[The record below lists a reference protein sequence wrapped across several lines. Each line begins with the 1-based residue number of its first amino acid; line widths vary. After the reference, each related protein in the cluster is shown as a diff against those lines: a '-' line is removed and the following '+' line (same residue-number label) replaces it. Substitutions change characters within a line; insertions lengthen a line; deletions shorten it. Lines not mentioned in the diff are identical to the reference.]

1 MPQKEQKII
10 GKNKQTVEAIEEER
24 KEEGR
29 SVNLGSTHVQWQLKE
44 WMWVWPNYIVHMYE
58 IFKDIQNK
66 LKIS

>member
-10 GKNKQTVEAIEEER
+10 GKTKQTVEAIEEER

-58 IFKDIQNK
+58 IFKNIQNK